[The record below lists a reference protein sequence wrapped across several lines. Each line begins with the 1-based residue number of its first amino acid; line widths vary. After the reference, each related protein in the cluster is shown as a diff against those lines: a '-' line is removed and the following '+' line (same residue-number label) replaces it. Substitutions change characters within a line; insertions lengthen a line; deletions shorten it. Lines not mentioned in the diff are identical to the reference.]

1 MEIRDLRIFLSVA
14 QHGSISRAAK
24 ELHYVQSNVTAR
36 IKHLEERLDTP
47 LFHRKS
53 KGVELTASGHL
64 LLDYAKKI
72 VRLAKEAEAA
82 VTDQDEPQGKLLI
95 GSMETT
101 AAIRLPSL
109 LAAYHRTYPQ
119 VELNLVTGPSEASIR
134 RLLDFEVDGA
144 LVAGEINQEL
154 LQAEKAF
161 DEELVLVA
169 PTDVKEIGQLKERT
183 ILVFR
188 SGCSYRAQLER
199 WLRDTGNVPYQIMEL
214 GSIEGILGCILA
226 GMGVS
231 FLPRSVVDKSNFQKT
246 FSLIALPADY
256 SKMTTWFIRR
266 RGEKPSKAMSV
277 FREMVVAEALK
288 KMWP

>member
-14 QHGSISRAAK
+14 QKGSISKAAE
-24 ELHYVQSNVTAR
+24 ELNYVQSNVTAR
-36 IKHLEERLDTP
+36 IKHLEELLDTS

-64 LLDYAKKI
+64 LLDYAKRI
-72 VRLAKEAEAA
+72 VRLAKEAEAV
-82 VTDQDEPQGKLLI
+82 VTDQGEPRGKLLI

-119 VELNLVTGPSEASIR
+119 VELNLVTGPSEASIK

-144 LVAGEINQEL
+144 LVAGDINQEL
-154 LQAEKAF
+154 LVAEKAF
-161 DEELVLVA
+161 EEELVLVA
-169 PTDVKEIGQLKERT
+169 PSDVTDITLLKNRT

-199 WLRDTGNVPYQIMEL
+199 WLRNTGNIPYQIMEL
-214 GSIEGILGCILA
+214 GSIEGILGCISA
-226 GMGVS
+226 GMGIS
-231 FLPRSVVDKSNFQKT
+231 FLPRSVIETRNSNKT
-246 FSLIALPADY
+246 FSLIPLPEDF
-256 SKMTTWFIRR
+256 SRMTTWFVRR
-266 RGEKPSKAMSV
+266 REEKCSKAMTA
-277 FREMVVAEALK
+277 FREMIVASV
-288 KMWP
+288 

>member
-14 QHGSISRAAK
+14 QNGSISKAAQ

-36 IKHLEERLDTP
+36 IKHLEERLDTT

-72 VRLAKEAEAA
+72 IRLAKEAEAA
-82 VTDQDEPQGKLLI
+82 LTDQTEPRGKLLI
-95 GSMETT
+95 GTMETT
-101 AAIRLPSL
+101 AAIRLPTL
-109 LAAYHRTYPQ
+109 LASYHRAYPQ
-119 VELNLVTGPSEASIR
+119 VELNLVTGPSKASIK

-154 LQAEKAF
+154 MVAEKAF
-161 DEELVLVA
+161 DEELILVA
-169 PTDVKEIGQLKERT
+169 PSGVTEISQLNNMT

-199 WLRDTGNVPYQIMEL
+199 WLRYTENIPYKIMEL
-214 GSIEGILGCILA
+214 GSIEGILGCLSA
-226 GMGVS
+226 GMGIS
-231 FLPRSVVDKSNFQKT
+231 FLPRSVIEAKDNQKL
-246 FSLIALPADY
+246 FSLIPLPEDF
-256 SKMTTWFIRR
+256 SRMTTWFVRR
-266 RGEKPSKAMSV
+266 REEKPSRAMAA
-277 FREMVVAEALK
+277 FWDMLAATA
-288 KMWP
+288 

>member
-1 MEIRDLRIFLSVA
+1 MEIRDLRIFLSVV
-14 QHGSISRAAK
+14 QNGSISRAAE

-36 IKHLEERLDTP
+36 IKHLEERLDTT

-72 VRLAKEAEAA
+72 IRLTKEAEAA
-82 VTDQDEPQGKLLI
+82 LTDQGEPRGKLLI

-101 AAIRLPSL
+101 AAVRLPSL
-109 LAAYHRTYPQ
+109 LATYHRTYPQ
-119 VELNLVTGPSEASIR
+119 VELKLVTGPSELSIK

-144 LVAGEINQEL
+144 LVAGEINQEIL
-154 LQAEKAF
+154 VAEKAF
-161 DEELVLVA
+161 DEELVLIA
-169 PTDVKEIGQLKERT
+169 PNGVTEISQLKNRT

-199 WLRDTGNVPYQIMEL
+199 WLRNTGNIPYQIIEL
-214 GSIEGILGCILA
+214 GSIEGILGCIAA
-226 GMGVS
+226 GMGIS
-231 FLPRSVVDKSNFQKT
+231 FFPRSIIESKDSPKS
-246 FSLIALPADY
+246 FSLIPLPEDF

-266 RGEKPSKAMSV
+266 RDEKPSKAMTA
-277 FREMVVAEALK
+277 FGKMVVAAA
-288 KMWP
+288 

>member
-14 QHGSISRAAK
+14 QNGSISKAAE

-36 IKHLEERLDTP
+36 IKHLEDRLETQ

-53 KGVELTASGHL
+53 KGVELTAPGHL
-64 LLDYAKKI
+64 LLEYAKKI
-72 VRLAKEAEAA
+72 VRLVKEAETV
-82 VTDQDEPQGKLLI
+82 VTDQDEPRGKLLI

-119 VELNLVTGPSEASIR
+119 VELKLVTGPSEASIK

-154 LQAEKAF
+154 LEAEKAF
-161 DEELVLVA
+161 DEELVLLA
-169 PTDVKEIGQLKERT
+169 PSNITEIGQLKERT

-214 GSIEGILGCILA
+214 GSIEGILGCISA
-226 GMGVS
+226 GMGIS
-231 FLPRSVVDKSNFQKT
+231 FLPRSVVDKKNAQRT
-246 FSLIALPADY
+246 FSLIPLPEDFC
-256 SKMTTWFIRR
+256 KMTTWFVRR
-266 RGEKPSKAMSV
+266 KNEKLSKAMTAFKELIV
-277 FREMVVAEALK
+277 DTA
-288 KMWP
+288 